1 MSSTRV
7 ELNDDRNTDDN
18 IDRNANHNADYNTN
32 HNTDHNTDHCS
43 KYHASNCSKKQDLLN
58 TVTETTE
65 AYSPEQP
72 AISSSLYNVKVSP
85 EIRGISNKNFHKFLN
100 EILSEIFFQL
110 TKFGKKDNVEINVE
124 LSRDLEI
131 PEWREFVIT
140 VKLLEMDSIN
150 DEEFFSLWKEIDGS
164 VRDRISSIKDL
175 DKEVLE
181 KYGKPM
187 IILEKDE

>member
-1 MSSTRV
+1 M
-7 ELNDDRNTDDN
+7 
-18 IDRNANHNADYNTN
+18 AP
-32 HNTDHNTDHCS
+32 
-43 KYHASNCSKKQDLLN
+43 
-58 TVTETTE
+58 TV
-65 AYSPEQP
+65 P
-72 AISSSLYNVKVSP
+72 VF
-85 EIRGISNKNFHKFLN
+85 KNS
-100 EILSEIFFQL
+100 SEIFFQL

>member
-1 MSSTRV
+1 MFSTHF
-7 ELNDDRNTDDN
+7 ELNNDRNKED
-18 IDRNANHNADYNTN
+18 
-32 HNTDHNTDHCS
+32 NTDHCGE
-43 KYHASNCSKKQDLLN
+43 YHADTCSKKQDLLN
-58 TVTETTE
+58 TVTETTD

-72 AISSSLYNVKVSP
+72 AISNSLYNVKVSP

-110 TKFGKKDNVEINVE
+110 MKYGKKDNVEINVE
-124 LSRDLEI
+124 LSRDLEF

-140 VKLLEMDSIN
+140 VKLLEKDSIN

-187 IILEKDE
+187 IILEKDG

>member
-1 MSSTRV
+1 M
-7 ELNDDRNTDDN
+7 
-18 IDRNANHNADYNTN
+18 
-32 HNTDHNTDHCS
+32 
-43 KYHASNCSKKQDLLN
+43 
-58 TVTETTE
+58 VTETTD

-72 AISSSLYNVKVSP
+72 SISSSLYNVKVSP

-110 TKFGKKDNVEINVE
+110 TKYGKKDNVEINVE

-140 VKLLEMDSIN
+140 VKLLEMDSMK